1 MRKQYVKWLTAELPD
16 LVARNILSPDA
27 AARLRDYYGGFDRE
41 GKRTVA
47 SQAFA
52 ILAAILIGAGIILLL
67 AHNWD
72 EFSRPLRAVIS
83 FIPLLAAQS
92 LAGWGIWRGKDSRG
106 WREGVSIFWMLA
118 MGSSLALI
126 SQTYHISSDP
136 DTFTLSWM
144 LLSIPIVY
152 LVGSGTIIPLY
163 LIGITIWAGM
173 AQSFGGHP
181 TFFWLLIAL
190 PLPRIWKISHKDP
203 YRTDPVLL
211 RAVFTICLIIGT
223 GIILEKS
230 LADYWI
236 VIFSSLFAITY
247 LVGRIWFADA
257 PPRVFLQP
265 LRAIGSTGLLFLAF
279 AASFRAPWKEIIQPS
294 RAILQPEIIPA
305 LMLPAGA
312 VALLLLCR
320 SRFKSSGSLLG
331 VMPLLALAG
340 TILART
346 TSERM
351 IPINIV
357 LFTAYIFILGL
368 ANLLHGIKERNI
380 GLTNLGL
387 VILCLLIVVRF
398 FDSDLG
404 FTVRGV
410 AFIVTGIGFLLANF
424 ILLQKKTTDRRK

>member
-1 MRKQYVKWLTAELPD
+1 MRKQYVKWLAAELPD

-27 AARLRDYYGGFDRE
+27 ADRLRDYYGGFDQDAR
-41 GKRTVA
+41 RHLA
-47 SQAFA
+47 ANAFA
-52 ILAAILIGAGIILLL
+52 ILAALLIGSGIILLL
-67 AHNWD
+67 AHNWA
-72 EFSRPLRAVIS
+72 ELSRPARAVIS
-83 FIPLLAAQS
+83 FLPLLAAQA
-92 LAGWGIWRGKDSRG
+92 LAGWGLGRGKDSRG
-106 WREGVSIFWMLA
+106 WKEGVSIFWMLA
-118 MGSSLALI
+118 IGSSLALV

-136 DTFTLSWM
+136 ETFTLTWM

-152 LVGSGTIIPLY
+152 LLGSGSIIFLY
-163 LIGITIWAGM
+163 LIGITVWAGM
-173 AQSFGGHP
+173 ARSAGGHP
-181 TFFWLLIAL
+181 AFFWLLIAL
-190 PLPRIWKISHKDP
+190 PLPRIRNIGRPDP
-203 YRTDPVLL
+203 YRTEPALL

-223 GIILEKS
+223 GIILNKS

-236 VIFSSLFAITY
+236 VIFSSLFALTY
-247 LVGRIWFADA
+247 LIGRIWFADA

-265 LRAIGSTGLLFLAF
+265 LRAIGSTGILFLAF
-279 AASFRAPWKEIIQPS
+279 SASFRGPWKEIIRHNRPL
-294 RAILQPEIIPA
+294 LQPEIIPA
-305 LMLPAGA
+305 LILPAGV
-312 VALLLLCR
+312 VALFLLCR
-320 SRFKSSGSLLG
+320 ARSRGSGSLLG
-331 VMPLLALAG
+331 VMPLLALAA

-346 TSERM
+346 TGWM

-380 GLTNLGL
+380 GLINLGL

-424 ILLQKKTTDRRK
+424 ILLRKKATDRRK